1 MGKLPP
7 HATMTYEA
15 WRKLQELLDGQ
26 KIKVNGHKLDIA
38 TVVAVSKSASISFT
52 WKYLLTN

>member
-7 HATMTYEA
+7 HAAMTYEA
-15 WRKLQELLDGQ
+15 WRKLQELVHGQ
-26 KIKVNGHKLDIA
+26 KIEVNGHKLDIA
-38 TVVAVSKSASISFT
+38 TVVAVSKSASLSLT